1 MNQIQEGLRQL
12 DSARNQ
18 AEDQFHVAQATLESN
33 RLELEQAQTEL
44 DENRQQLD
52 AGKAQLDAARKELE
66 AGRKTYEENRNKA
79 ESELKAAEEDLE
91 DARQQLED
99 GRRTLADM
107 TEPDTY
113 LLDRNT
119 NVAYVCYE
127 SDADIVE
134 GISRVF
140 PLFFFLVAAL
150 VCITTM
156 SKMVDEERTQIGVMK
171 ALGYG
176 SGAITAKYLAIRQR
190 LPPGMCAGCVGRVG
204 HFPSAIW
211 QGYSIMY
218 NFASRIQLTFQWPL
232 CAIIVCSFTGCMLA
246 VTWFCCR
253 RGWRRSRRS

>member
-1 MNQIQEGLRQL
+1 M
-12 DSARNQ
+12 
-18 AEDQFHVAQATLESN
+18 
-33 RLELEQAQTEL
+33 ELEQAQTEL

-150 VCITTM
+150 VALTTM
-156 SKMVDEERTQIGVMK
+156 TRMVEEERLQIGTMK
-171 ALGYG
+171 ALG
-176 SGAITAKYLAIRQR
+176 
-190 LPPGMCAGCVGRVG
+190 
-204 HFPSAIW
+204 
-211 QGYSIMY
+211 
-218 NFASRIQLTFQWPL
+218 
-232 CAIIVCSFTGCMLA
+232 
-246 VTWFCCR
+246 
-253 RGWRRSRRS
+253 

>member
-1 MNQIQEGLRQL
+1 
-12 DSARNQ
+12 
-18 AEDQFHVAQATLESN
+18 
-33 RLELEQAQTEL
+33 
-44 DENRQQLD
+44 
-52 AGKAQLDAARKELE
+52 
-66 AGRKTYEENRNKA
+66 
-79 ESELKAAEEDLE
+79 
-91 DARQQLED
+91 
-99 GRRTLADM
+99 M

-176 SGAITAKYLAIRQR
+176 SGAITAKYLAYSGSAS
-190 LPPGMCAGCVGRVG
+190 LLGCVLGVSAG
-204 HFPSAIW
+204 SVIFPSAIW

-232 CAIIVCSFTGCMLA
+232 CAVIVCSYTGCMLA

-253 RGWRRSRRS
+253 RELAEVPAELIRPKAPRPASGCFWSACPLEALELPAEGVHPECFPVPEAAGDDASGCGGLRCTGGHRLWNPGLHRRYGGLPVPRGDAL